1 MIPLFMIMP
10 RTPINSPKYLR
21 FTSRIASLDGRVKHL
36 ESTLERGLERLQ
48 YLKENS
54 PRSMTV
60 PINVIMVILYNPI
73 QSKVNIQ
80 KYMTYSES
88 RNALKRMAS
97 GNMSLTSY
105 NRNPFGNN
113 KGITIN
119 SLIILN
125 SFLHYV
131 CAESSE
137 LQTGSR
143 LLCVLVDYSLR
154 YSRRKTIP
162 NDRTTSI
169 TTIF

>member
-1 MIPLFMIMP
+1 MIMP

-21 FTSRIASLDGRVKHL
+21 FTSRITSLEGRVQHL
-36 ESTLERGLERLQ
+36 ESTLERGLELLQ

-54 PRSMTV
+54 PRSMSV
-60 PINVIMVILYNPI
+60 PINVIMVILCCPI
-73 QSKVNIQ
+73 QSKVNI
-80 KYMTYSES
+80 KNYMTYSES
-88 RNALKRMAS
+88 RTAMKRMAS
-97 GNMSLTSY
+97 GNMNLTSY

-119 SLIILN
+119 SLVLLN

-143 LLCVLVDYSLR
+143 LSCVLFDCSLPYFPR
-154 YSRRKTIP
+154 QTIS
-162 NDRTTSI
+162 NDRRTSHA
-169 TTIF
+169 TIF